1 MSSSSQD
8 AIAGLM
14 MAGMG
19 IFWIV
24 YILVFIVLMA
34 LFIVCQWKI
43 YVKAGEPG
51 WAALIPYYNIWV
63 LMKITCN
70 NNILWFIL
78 FIVAATSP
86 VAAII
91 SYIGLAKS
99 FGKGVGTILLLI
111 FLPIVGWP
119 MLAFGKAEY
128 DPALKF

>member
-111 FLPIVGWP
+111 FFPIVGWP

>member
-14 MAGMG
+14 MAGIG
-19 IFWIV
+19 IFWVV
-24 YILVFIVLMA
+24 YILVFVVFIA

-43 YVKAGEPG
+43 FVKAGEPG

-78 FIVAATSP
+78 FIVGATSP

-91 SYIGLAKS
+91 SSIGLAKS

-111 FLPIVGWP
+111 FLPIIGWP

-128 DPALKF
+128 NPALKF

>member
-1 MSSSSQD
+1 MNSSSQD

-19 IFWIV
+19 LFWIV

>member
-63 LMKITCN
+63 LMKIACN

-78 FIVAATSP
+78 FIVGATSP

-111 FLPIVGWP
+111 FLPIIGWP

>member
-24 YILVFIVLMA
+24 YILVFIVFIA